1 MMSKKIVVAGN
12 GISRKHFDF
21 EDFIVVGCNAICR
34 DYKVDYLVACDKRMV
49 KEALAH
55 KVNPI
60 YTRERW
66 RKAFN
71 NDSLYDVPDLPY
83 QGHNRQDEPMHWG
96 SGPYAVLLGSTLD
109 DKIDLVGFDL
119 YSTDNKV
126 NNIYK
131 GTEGYNSAD
140 SHAVDHSYWV
150 YQIAKVFEWFP
161 KTTFRIYNTVDWNLP
176 KEWNLANVSLDII
189 DNL

>member
-1 MMSKKIVVAGN
+1 M
-12 GISRKHFDF
+12 
-21 EDFIVVGCNAICR
+21 
-34 DYKVDYLVACDKRMV
+34 
-49 KEALAH
+49 
-55 KVNPI
+55 
-60 YTRERW
+60 
-66 RKAFN
+66 
-71 NDSLYDVPDLPY
+71 
-83 QGHNRQDEPMHWG
+83 
-96 SGPYAVLLGSTLD
+96 
-109 DKIDLVGFDL
+109 
-119 YSTDNKV
+119 YSTDTKV

-161 KTTFRIYNTVDWNLP
+161 NKRFRIYNHKDWNLP

>member
-1 MMSKKIVVAGN
+1 MLVIGN
-12 GISRKHFDF
+12 GISRKGIPLDKVFQ
-21 EDFIVVGCNAICR
+21 EKIGCNAIFR
-34 DYKVDYLVACDKRMV
+34 DHYVHYLVCCDKRMV
-49 KEALAH
+49 KQAIPH
-55 KVNPI
+55 HDSI
-60 YTRERW
+60 YTRQRWNKELGVLALPNLLEKGTERMDDP
-66 RKAFN
+66 F
-71 NDSLYDVPDLPY
+71 
-83 QGHNRQDEPMHWG
+83 HWG
-96 SGPYAVLLGSTLD
+96 SGPYAVLLGATLD
-109 DKIDLVGFDL
+109 NKINLLGFDL
-119 YSTDNKV
+119 YSTDTKV

-161 KTTFRIYNTVDWNLP
+161 NKRFRIYNHEDWNLP

>member
-1 MMSKKIVVAGN
+1 MDDP
-12 GISRKHFDF
+12 F
-21 EDFIVVGCNAICR
+21 
-34 DYKVDYLVACDKRMV
+34 
-49 KEALAH
+49 
-55 KVNPI
+55 
-60 YTRERW
+60 
-66 RKAFN
+66 
-71 NDSLYDVPDLPY
+71 
-83 QGHNRQDEPMHWG
+83 HWG

-109 DKIDLVGFDL
+109 DKINLLGFDL

-126 NNIYK
+126 NNMYK

-140 SHAVDHSYWV
+140 SHAVDHSYWI

-161 KTTFRIYNTVDWNLP
+161 NKTFRIYNQKDWNMP